1 MAEAQAAEARAT
13 EARLAAVRAAEARAA
28 EERAAKARAA
38 EMRAAEAR
46 AAEAEAAKAQA
57 VEAEA
62 AKARAVEAEAAEAEA
77 RMVEAEAAE
86 QVPTP
91 ALALAHA
98 RLRPHTLASAVLG
111 TPRGQSPASKAR
123 SATGGLELYGL
134 CTLTLG
140 RHVPRSW
147 RRSTSTSGAR
157 SWRG

>member
-46 AAEAEAAKAQA
+46 AAEVEAAKARA
-57 VEAEA
+57 VEAQA
-62 AKARAVEAEAAEAEA
+62 AEARAVEAEAAEAEA

-123 SATGGLELYGL
+123 SATGLELYGL